1 MPRSA
6 SGAPFFAWAATMR
19 APIRNMMTTVKLAL
33 LSHASPPP
41 PPPPPTHPTPGLRPG
56 YRPPTP
62 IRRAPVAFLREDTQ
76 VLLQ

>member
-33 LSHASPPP
+33 LSHAPPP
-41 PPPPPTHPTPGLRPG
+41 PPGLRPG

>member
-33 LSHASPPP
+33 LSHAS
-41 PPPPPTHPTPGLRPG
+41 HPTPGLRPG

>member
-33 LSHASPPP
+33 
-41 PPPPPTHPTPGLRPG
+41 PPTHPTPGLRPG